1 MTALPKLKL
10 SPAEYLAREERAETR
25 SEFFAGEIFAMAGAS
40 IEHNQI
46 KENLSGELFSRLKSS
61 SCRAFSS
68 DQRLKVDPTGLYTY
82 PDLMIVCGPIERDP
96 LSAHTIV
103 NPTVLIEVLS
113 PSTEAYDRGA
123 KFLQYQK
130 IPSVREIVLVGEF
143 ARVVQVFERQEDGS
157 WSLRTFADQGE
168 SVRLSSVSVEIPM
181 SDVFRG
187 IDSLTAADS
196 QPSR

>member
-1 MTALPKLKL
+1 MTALPKTKH
-10 SPAEYLAREERAETR
+10 SPTEYLAREEQAETR
-25 SEFFAGEIFAMAGAS
+25 SEYFAGAIFAMAGAS

-61 SCRAFSS
+61 QCRTFSS

-82 PDLMIVCGPIERDP
+82 PDLMIVCGPVERDP
-96 LSAHTIV
+96 LNAHTIV
-103 NPTVLIEVLS
+103 NPTVLFEVLS

-130 IPSVREIVLVGEF
+130 IPSVREIVLVGEI
-143 ARVVQVFERQEDGS
+143 ARVVQVFERQENGS
-157 WSLRTFADQGE
+157 WSLRTFADPE
-168 SVRLSSVSVEIPM
+168 EHIRLSSVAIEIPM

-187 IDSLTAADS
+187 VDSLTASGPD
-196 QPSR
+196 